1 MKTALTIAG
10 SDCSGGAGVQADLKT
25 MSALGVFGMSVIVSV
40 VAENTARVLSIE
52 DISPKVI
59 ADQIDAVFEDI
70 PPDAVKVGML
80 STPACMEAVAA
91 GLKKY
96 RPRHVVIDPVMYAKN
111 GSPLMQESA
120 ISALRSTV
128 LPLATL
134 LTPNI
139 PEAEKLAGMEISSE
153 ADMREA
159 ARRIQALGPQNV
171 LDKGGHA
178 QGEARDI
185 LLCGEDF
192 HVFAS
197 RRIPTKNT
205 HGTGCTLSSAIA
217 AYLAR
222 GEALPEAVRKAK
234 EYVTGAI
241 EHALPLGHGCGP
253 THHFFA
259 FYEADCD

>member
-134 LTPNI
+134 L
-139 PEAEKLAGMEISSE
+139 
-153 ADMREA
+153 R
-159 ARRIQALGPQNV
+159 
-171 LDKGGHA
+171 
-178 QGEARDI
+178 
-185 LLCGEDF
+185 
-192 HVFAS
+192 
-197 RRIPTKNT
+197 
-205 HGTGCTLSSAIA
+205 
-217 AYLAR
+217 
-222 GEALPEAVRKAK
+222 
-234 EYVTGAI
+234 
-241 EHALPLGHGCGP
+241 
-253 THHFFA
+253 
-259 FYEADCD
+259 

>member
-52 DISPKVI
+52 DISPQGI

-70 PPDAVKVGML
+70 PPAAVEVGML

-120 ISALRSTV
+120 ISALRSAV

-139 PEAEKLAGMEISSE
+139 PEAEKLAGMEIASE

-171 LDKGGHA
+171 LVKGGHA
-178 QGEARDI
+178 QGEARDV

-192 HVFAS
+192 HIFAS

-222 GEALPEAVRKAK
+222 GEVLPEAVRKAK

>member
-1 MKTALTIAG
+1 
-10 SDCSGGAGVQADLKT
+10 
-25 MSALGVFGMSVIVSV
+25 
-40 VAENTARVLSIE
+40 
-52 DISPKVI
+52 
-59 ADQIDAVFEDI
+59 
-70 PPDAVKVGML
+70 
-80 STPACMEAVAA
+80 MEAVAA

-171 LDKGGHA
+171 LVKGGHA

>member
-153 ADMREA
+153 ARRGTSCCA
-159 ARRIQALGPQNV
+159 ARTSTSSPPA
-171 LDKGGHA
+171 
-178 QGEARDI
+178 
-185 LLCGEDF
+185 
-192 HVFAS
+192 AS
-197 RRIPTKNT
+197 RPRTPTARAARSPAPSPPTSPAGRSCPRPCARPRNT
-205 HGTGCTLSSAIA
+205 SPAPSSTRCPWATA
-217 AYLAR
+217 A
-222 GEALPEAVRKAK
+222 
-234 EYVTGAI
+234 
-241 EHALPLGHGCGP
+241 GP
-253 THHFFA
+253 RTTSSPSTRRTA
-259 FYEADCD
+259 TRRETP

>member
-70 PPDAVKVGML
+70 LPDAVKVGML

-171 LDKGGHA
+171 LVKGGHA
-178 QGEARDI
+178 QGEARDV

-192 HVFAS
+192 HIFAS

-222 GEALPEAVRKAK
+222 GEVLPEAVRKAK

>member
-111 GSPLMQESA
+111 CSPLMQESA

-171 LDKGGHA
+171 LVKGGHA

-222 GEALPEAVRKAK
+222 GEVLPEAVRKAK

>member
-139 PEAEKLAGMEISSE
+139 PAAEALAGLEISSE

-171 LDKGGHA
+171 LVKGGHA
-178 QGEARDI
+178 QGEARDV

>member
-1 MKTALTIAG
+1 MKKVLTIAG

-120 ISALRSTV
+120 ISALRSAV

-171 LDKGGHA
+171 LVKGGHA

-222 GEALPEAVRKAK
+222 GEVLPEAVRKAK

-259 FYEADCD
+259 FYEADRD

>member
-171 LDKGGHA
+171 LVKGGHA

-205 HGTGCTLSSAIA
+205 HGTGCTHSSAIA

-222 GEALPEAVRKAK
+222 GEVLPEAVRKAK